1 MCVPYT
7 GSQAWTSSLGYK
19 TLDEWRPW
27 TSNDQVAGYLQ
38 GYDHNLTFLTI
49 KVIIS
54 VNNLLLKNGIICL
67 RLIIVLILSLFIK

>member
-54 VNNLLLKNGIICL
+54 INIFLLKNWYYFVQIDH
-67 RLIIVLILSLFIK
+67 SFDFEFIY